1 MSDEELLK
9 DITKDELTKDEL
21 TNIELINNTIEKL
34 KDIETTLQKIDDDD
48 KRILIRYYEYLKQV
62 KDKILSEDL
71 KDLKDF
77 TEKGGI
83 IIEGV
88 ETVDEEHKKHSQKFI
103 NLLEILDNLNKIVI
117 DISSS
122 YKYRRDYLSQTV
134 YYLKPNRETPEVSYT
149 YTSLNVLKDNINK
162 HYDKKIAEINP
173 KVSIG
178 GRKKPTKAKHHDM
191 TMKDIKE
198 MCKANKIKLSKV
210 VEGKHIA
217 YKKNELLIKLKRKK
231 LL

>member
-9 DITKDELTKDEL
+9 DIIKDEL
-21 TNIELINNTIEKL
+21 TNIELINKTIEKL
-34 KDIETTLQKIDDDD
+34 KDIETTLQKIDEGD
-48 KRILIRYYEYLKQV
+48 KGILIRYYEYLKQV

-88 ETVDEEHKKHSQKFI
+88 ETVNKKHKEHSQKFR
-103 NLLEILDNLNKIVI
+103 NLLEILDNLNKRVIVI
-117 DISSS
+117 SNS
-122 YKYRRDYLSQTV
+122 YNYRRHYLSQTV

-149 YTSLNVLKDNINK
+149 YTSLNILKYNINN
-162 HYDKKIAEINP
+162 HYDNKIAEIN

-210 VEGKHIA
+210 VEGKHIRRM
-217 YKKNELLIKLKRKK
+217 NFLLN
-231 LL
+231 

>member
-9 DITKDELTKDEL
+9 EITKDEL

-48 KRILIRYYEYLKQV
+48 KGILIKYYEYLKE
-62 KDKILSEDL
+62 DTERILSEELEDNNYR
-71 KDLKDF
+71 
-77 TEKGGI
+77 EKGGI
-83 IIEGV
+83 IIKGV
-88 ETVDEEHKKHSQKFI
+88 ETVDEEHKKHSQQFI
-103 NLLEILDNLNKIVI
+103 TLLEILHNLNKKVI

-122 YKYRRDYLSQTV
+122 YKYRRDYLSQTAN
-134 YYLKPNRETPEVSYT
+134 YLDPNSQKVFYT

-162 HYDKKIAEINP
+162 HYDKKFAEINP